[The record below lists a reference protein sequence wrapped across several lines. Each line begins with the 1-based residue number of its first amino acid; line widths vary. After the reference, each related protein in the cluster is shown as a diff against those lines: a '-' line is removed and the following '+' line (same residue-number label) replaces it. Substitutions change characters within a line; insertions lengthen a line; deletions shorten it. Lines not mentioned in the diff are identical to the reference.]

1 MNDDQPPAPDENP
14 PSTPEQPS
22 EPWGSPGWGGAQWG
36 GGAPGAPGRSGGWG
50 VQLPPDQPAQSG
62 WDQPHQGGWSQPPQS
77 GWGQPQQPWQSPYH
91 TGYSGYT
98 AYPPP
103 PPAPGSGRS
112 RLVPVTIAAGLV
124 IAIASG
130 VVGAG
135 IGLALRQTATPGT
148 SNSGGTNTNPGGS
161 GTSPTTS
168 LNVNQIEAKVDPEVV
183 DVVSTLVDQG
193 GLAEGTGTIIN
204 TQGYILTNNHVIE
217 LESSLT
223 VQIDGQGPTYAA
235 TVIGYD
241 ASDDVAVIKMNNPP
255 SSLIAAPYGNS
266 SSVSV
271 GDSVA
276 ALGNA
281 YGRGG
286 TPAEA
291 SGTITGL
298 DQQITAS
305 DGDLS
310 ENLSGMIETD
320 ANIVPGDSGGP
331 LVDSAGKVIG
341 MDTAGSQSSTR
352 FGDQSASTDGF
363 AIPIDAALQIAGE
376 IMSGKSSGSIVIGQ
390 YGPLIGVDVTDPSSV
405 TTPPLPPV
413 SSGAYVAGVQS
424 GSPAAKAG
432 IAVGD
437 VITAVNSSSISDS
450 ADLSNALVNMKPGQ
464 TVKLTWVTASGNQQS
479 ASITLGTGP
488 PK

>member
-1 MNDDQPPAPDENP
+1 MAGPRAHPDG
-14 PSTPEQPS
+14 T
-22 EPWGSPGWGGAQWG
+22 AA
-36 GGAPGAPGRSGGWG
+36 GAPSGLRTSPRRAAGTSLTRAAGARHRRAAGASPT
-50 VQLPPDQPAQSG
+50 QA
-62 WDQPHQGGWSQPPQS
+62 
-77 GWGQPQQPWQSPYH
+77 WQSPYY
-91 TGYSGYT
+91 TGYSAYT

-103 PPAPGSGRS
+103 PPAPGSRRG

-124 IAIASG
+124 IALASG

-148 SNSGGTNTNPGGS
+148 SAPGGTNTTPGGG
-161 GTSPTTS
+161 GTTPTTN
-168 LNVNQIEAKVDPEVV
+168 LNVSQIEANVDPEVV
-183 DVVSTLVDQG
+183 DVVNTLVNQE
-193 GLAEGTGTIIN
+193 GLAEGTGTIID

-217 LESSLT
+217 SETRLT
-223 VQIDGQGPTYAA
+223 VQIEGQGPTYAA
-235 TVIGYD
+235 TVVGYD
-241 ASDDVAVIKMNNPP
+241 ASDDVAVIKMDNPP
-255 SSLIAAPYGNS
+255 SRLVAAPYGNS
-266 SSVSV
+266 SAVSV
-271 GDSVA
+271 GDAVA

-298 DQQITAS
+298 DQSITAS

-341 MDTAGSQSSTR
+341 MDTAGSESSTR

-363 AIPIDAALQIAGE
+363 AIPINSALQIAEE

-390 YGPLIGVDVTDPSSV
+390 YGPLIGVDVVDPSSV

-413 SSGAYVAGVQS
+413 NSGAYVSGVQS
-424 GSPAAKAG
+424 GSPAAKTG

-437 VITAVNSSSISDS
+437 VITAVNGSPISDS
-450 ADLSNALVNMKPGQ
+450 ADLSTALVNMKPGQ
-464 TVKLTWVTASGNQQS
+464 TVQLTWVNSSGNQQS
-479 ASITLGTGP
+479 ASITLGNGP